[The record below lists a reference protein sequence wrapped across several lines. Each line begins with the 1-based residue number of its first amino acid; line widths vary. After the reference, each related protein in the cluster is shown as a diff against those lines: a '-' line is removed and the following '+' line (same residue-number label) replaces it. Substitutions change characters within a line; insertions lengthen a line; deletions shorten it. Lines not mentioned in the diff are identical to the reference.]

1 MEMARLLLIALALAA
16 STAPLSAQELLVDPE
31 VEEAEF
37 LWQPPPAIAEA
48 RPPATRTV
56 RRAGVRQ
63 YANLDRMPNMYG
75 DFLGSPMQF
84 LPSDTQVPAPI
95 DIPFGAARSFKIGE
109 NTRPIPT
116 DRVYFNYS
124 HFHNALTVQQLGPG
138 FPNALGDANID
149 RFTLGLEKTFF
160 DGEASLDFRMPFV
173 SEFTATDNDNYAVT
187 TGNVGDL
194 SVFYK
199 HLLYIDDMVAIAGGM
214 GIGFPTGDDVDFVV
228 FSQQYTLHN
237 NAYHLIPYVG
247 AAIVPNDYWFFQG
260 YMQIDF
266 AATSSEF
273 ESRGQFGET
282 QGELTEQHLFQ
293 ASLSG
298 GYWLTDNPDAYYL
311 QGIAA
316 LMELHYTT
324 TINDADVLSTGAGTV
339 GNLFNRVDIINLTS
353 GLHFQ
358 IGPWSNF
365 RVGCAVPLNTS
376 GENRQFDAEVQAQ
389 LNRYF

>member
-1 MEMARLLLIALALAA
+1 MGRPQFVVFAIAVVLAA
-16 STAPLSAQELLVDPE
+16 PLAAQEVVVDPE

-37 LWQPPPAIAEA
+37 LWQPPPVVAES

-75 DFLGSPMQF
+75 DFLGGLIQF
-84 LPSDTQVPAPI
+84 LPSDTNVPAPI
-95 DIPFGAARSFKIGE
+95 DIPFGAGRSFKIGE

-124 HFHNALTVQQLGPG
+124 HFHNALTVQQPA
-138 FPNALGDANID
+138 FPNSLGDANID
-149 RFTLGLEKTFF
+149 RFTLGLEKTFW
-160 DGEASLDFRMPFV
+160 DGEASLDFRMPFI
-173 SEFTATDNDNYAVT
+173 SSFSATDGDNYAVN

-199 HLLYIDDMVAIAGGM
+199 HLLYIDDMVAIAAGM
-214 GIGFPTGDDVDFVV
+214 GMGFPTGDDVDFVV
-228 FSQQYTLHN
+228 FSQPYTLKN
-237 NAYHLIPYVG
+237 DAFHLIPYVG
-247 AAIVPNDYWFFQG
+247 SAIVPNDFWFFQG

-273 ESRGQFGET
+273 VSRGQFGEP

-293 ASLSG
+293 ASLSA

-316 LMELHYTT
+316 LLELHYTT
-324 TINDADVLSTGAGTV
+324 TINDADILFTGAGTV
-339 GNLFNRVDIINLTS
+339 GNIFNRVDILNLTS

-358 IGPWSNF
+358 LGSLSNL

-389 LNRYF
+389 FNRYF